1 MLRFHLSPEKNVVL
15 ALKMDLEK
23 IRRFANSEFE
33 SWKIAKAVTEIKNE
47 IKDAEQGRDVVMS
60 DVFKTLRDP
69 LIEQQKKTDAKQ
81 DAVIEQLRENQLAL
95 TGGFKDLV
103 ESNRDV
109 LTLQQELPFPGGMEA
124 LPLPFS
130 PSSPKDSKTTFP
142 TKKETATQTT
152 EAATAPKPTP
162 TYDLNKPYNQDELS
176 FLRSKELPSPNGLV
190 KLTRDERIELRQN
203 VIDLRNSYSS
213 QIGGIRRMKKPEPGD
228 LRNMT
233 NLESRRDLL
242 NRYIETIG
250 VVAHSTQYKTGT
262 GAQGA
267 GIRKYKQPKRN
278 AYKIKDSSFGTLSVD
293 VPRLKN
299 EMKLNVFR
307 GGKLIYHADADK
319 SLVDLLTK
327 RFNPRSSYSLNAVKI
342 FNDLNLLANLPR
354 HPSSGKSKLL
364 GSGVV
369 FYKDPKEL
377 AGRMKI
383 LVGSMAAGNNSPV
396 IKNDLSMINDE
407 LLKIGAITPTTHEK
421 FYKKYIK

>member
-1 MLRFHLSPEKNVVL
+1 
-15 ALKMDLEK
+15 MDLEK

-69 LIEQQKKTDAKQ
+69 LIEQQKKTDEKQ

-124 LPLPFS
+124 LPFPS
-130 PSSPKDSKTTFP
+130 PSPKEKLPDP
-142 TKKETATQTT
+142 KKAE
-152 EAATAPKPTP
+152 EATAFPKKAP
-162 TYDLNKPYNQDELS
+162 TYDLNKPYSKDELG

-190 KLTRDERIELRQN
+190 KLTKEERIELRQN
-203 VIDLRNSYSS
+203 VIDLRNAYSN
-213 QIGGIRRMKKPEPGD
+213 QIGAIKRMKKTEPGD
-228 LRNMT
+228 IRNMT
-233 NLESRRDLL
+233 NLEGHRDLL
-242 NRYIETIG
+242 NRYIETISM
-250 VVAHSTQYKTGT
+250 VAHSTQYKTGT

-293 VPRLKN
+293 VPKLKN

-307 GGKLIYHADADK
+307 GGKLIYRADADK

>member
-1 MLRFHLSPEKNVVL
+1 MHFFHLSPEINVVL

-33 SWKIAKAVTEIKNE
+33 SWKIAKAVTEVKNE

-81 DAVIEQLRENQLAL
+81 DAVIEQLRQNQLAL
-95 TGGFKDLV
+95 TGGIQDIVTLNRELPQLQPPDEERGVTQANVENRFNKDDKIILKNFKLPKPSELMGMADGNLEAIKEASLAYAKEV
-103 ESNRDV
+103 SKKMGGKKRHITSLQKKEVTIPQEELEELESFTREKKTLSTYANTIDDV
-109 LTLQQELPFPGGMEA
+109 LNLRKYYMT
-124 LPLPFS
+124 
-130 PSSPKDSKTTFP
+130 PK
-142 TKKETATQTT
+142 
-152 EAATAPKPTP
+152 
-162 TYDLNKPYNQDELS
+162 
-176 FLRSKELPSPNGLV
+176 
-190 KLTRDERIELRQN
+190 
-203 VIDLRNSYSS
+203 
-213 QIGGIRRMKKPEPGD
+213 
-228 LRNMT
+228 
-233 NLESRRDLL
+233 
-242 NRYIETIG
+242 
-250 VVAHSTQYKTGT
+250 
-262 GAQGA
+262 QGS

-278 AYKIKDSSFGTLSVD
+278 AYKISGSAYGGLSVD

-327 RFNPRSSYSLNAVKI
+327 RFNPKRSYSLNAVKI

-369 FYKDPKEL
+369 FYNNPNEL
-377 AGRMKI
+377 AERMKI
-383 LVGSMAAGNNSPV
+383 LVGAMAAGNNSPV

-407 LLKIGAITPTTHEK
+407 FLKIGAIDQTIHEK

>member
-1 MLRFHLSPEKNVVL
+1 
-15 ALKMDLEK
+15 MDLEK
-23 IRRFANSEFE
+23 IKRFANSEFE
-33 SWKIAKAVTEIKNE
+33 SWKIAKAVTEVKNE

-81 DAVIEQLRENQLAL
+81 DAVIEQLRQNQLAL
-95 TGGFKDLV
+95 TGGIQDIVTLNRELPQLPA
-103 ESNRDV
+103 ESDEASKEK
-109 LTLQQELPFPGGMEA
+109 LTLVPNNLFSAEDLSFIKSIGLPEPNA
-124 LPLPFS
+124 LLGLS
-130 PSSPKDSKTTFP
+130 GEDLAEITHV
-142 TKKETATQTT
+142 TKKE
-152 EAATAPKPTP
+152 
-162 TYDLNKPYNQDELS
+162 
-176 FLRSKELPSPNGLV
+176 R
-190 KLTRDERIELRQN
+190 
-203 VIDLRNSYSS
+203 
-213 QIGGIRRMKKPEPGD
+213 KKISD
-228 LRNMT
+228 K
-233 NLESRRDLL
+233 
-242 NRYIETIG
+242 I
-250 VVAHSTQYKTGT
+250 T
-262 GAQGA
+262 GAKNKKGLSPTQKDEEVKQLEKQRDRERPIFDNYLSTIMMVQAIPKYTKKKGS

-278 AYKIKDSSFGTLSVD
+278 AYKISDSSYGNLSVD

-327 RFNPRSSYSLNAVKI
+327 RFNPKRSYSLNAVKI

-369 FYKDPKEL
+369 FYNNPNEL
-377 AGRMKI
+377 AERMKI
-383 LVGSMAAGNNSPV
+383 LVGAMAAGNNSPV

-407 LLKIGAITPTTHEK
+407 FLKIGAIDQTIHEK

>member
-1 MLRFHLSPEKNVVL
+1 
-15 ALKMDLEK
+15 MDLEK

-124 LPLPFS
+124 LPFPPTSPEPQLPTS
-130 PSSPKDSKTTFP
+130 
-142 TKKETATQTT
+142 KKEVPQKVTST
-152 EAATAPKPTP
+152 PKPTP
-162 TYDLNKPYNQDELS
+162 TYDLNKPYSKDELG

-190 KLTRDERIELRQN
+190 KLTKEERIELRQN
-203 VIDLRNSYSS
+203 VIDLRNTYSS
-213 QIGGIRRMKKPEPGD
+213 QIGAIKRMKKPEPGD

-233 NLESRRDLL
+233 NLEGRRDLL
-242 NRYIETIG
+242 NRYIETISM
-250 VVAHSTQYKTGT
+250 VAHSTQYKTGT

-293 VPRLKN
+293 VPKLKN

-307 GGKLIYHADADK
+307 GGKLIYRADADK

>member
-1 MLRFHLSPEKNVVL
+1 
-15 ALKMDLEK
+15 MDLEK

-69 LIEQQKKTDAKQ
+69 LIEQQKKTDEKQ

-124 LPLPFS
+124 LP
-130 PSSPKDSKTTFP
+130 
-142 TKKETATQTT
+142 
-152 EAATAPKPTP
+152 EAAPSEAAAAEAAAAPKEPKKLP
-162 TYDLNKPYNQDELS
+162 PPDVYDLNKPFNQDDKK
-176 FLRSKELPSPNGLV
+176 FLRENNFPIPQKLLTLEIQEIYRLQELATG
-190 KLTRDERIELRQN
+190 TRN
-203 VIDLRNSYSS
+203 NYSRA
-213 QIGGIRRMKKPEPGD
+213 IGAFKRMKNPSLGD
-228 LRNMT
+228 MT
-233 NLESRRDLL
+233 TLKNNEQKR
-242 NRYIETIG
+242 ETINKYLE
-250 VVAHSTQYKTGT
+250 AIRLAKESSKYKQGT

-293 VPRLKN
+293 VPKLKN

-307 GGKLIYHADADK
+307 GGKIVYHADADK

-327 RFNPRSSYSLNAVKI
+327 RFNPRSRYSLNAVKI

-407 LLKIGAITPTTHEK
+407 FLKIGAIDQTTHEK

>member
-1 MLRFHLSPEKNVVL
+1 
-15 ALKMDLEK
+15 MDLEK

-69 LIEQQKKTDAKQ
+69 LIEQQQKTDAKQ
-81 DAVIEQLRENQLAL
+81 DAVIEQLKENQLAL

-124 LPLPFS
+124 LPFAPA
-130 PSSPKDSKTTFP
+130 SPKSQLPSPTTAFP
-142 TKKETATQTT
+142 TPAPTKTEET
-152 EAATAPKPTP
+152 PTP
-162 TYDLNKPYNQDELS
+162 TYDLNQPYSKNDLVY
-176 FLRSKELPSPNGLV
+176 LRSKELPSPNGLV
-190 KLTRDERIELRQN
+190 KLTKDERIEVRKN
-203 VIDLRNSYSS
+203 VIDLRNFLSR
-213 QIGGIRRMKKPEPGD
+213 QIGAVKRMKKPEPGD
-228 LRNMT
+228 LRNMS
-233 NLESRRDLL
+233 NMEGNRDLL
-242 NRYIETIG
+242 NRYLDTLSM
-250 VVAHSTQYKTGT
+250 VVHSTQYKTGT

-293 VPRLKN
+293 VPKLKN

-307 GGKLIYHADADK
+307 GGKLIYRADADK

-327 RFNPRSSYSLNAVKI
+327 RFNPRSRYSLNAVKI

-407 LLKIGAITPTTHEK
+407 FLKIGAIDQTTHEK

>member
-1 MLRFHLSPEKNVVL
+1 M

-23 IRRFANSEFE
+23 IRPFANSEFE

-124 LPLPFS
+124 LPFPPTSPEPQLPTS
-130 PSSPKDSKTTFP
+130 
-142 TKKETATQTT
+142 KKEVPQKVTST
-152 EAATAPKPTP
+152 PKPTP
-162 TYDLNKPYNQDELS
+162 TYDLNKPYSKDELG

-190 KLTRDERIELRQN
+190 KLTKEERIELRQN

-213 QIGGIRRMKKPEPGD
+213 QIGAIKRMKKPEPGD

-233 NLESRRDLL
+233 NLEGRRDLL
-242 NRYIETIG
+242 NRYIETISM
-250 VVAHSTQYKTGT
+250 VAHSTQYKTGT

-293 VPRLKN
+293 VPKLKN

-307 GGKLIYHADADK
+307 GGKLIYRADADK

>member
-1 MLRFHLSPEKNVVL
+1 
-15 ALKMDLEK
+15 MDLEK

-69 LIEQQKKTDAKQ
+69 LIEQQKKTDEKQ

-124 LPLPFS
+124 LPFPPTS
-130 PSSPKDSKTTFP
+130 PEPQ
-142 TKKETATQTT
+142 KEK
-152 EAATAPKPTP
+152 AATAFSKKDTTQKPQPTPTP
-162 TYDLNKPYNQDELS
+162 TYDLNKPYSQKELG

-190 KLTRDERIELRQN
+190 KLTKEERIELRQN
-203 VIDLRNSYSS
+203 VMELRNTYSN
-213 QIGGIRRMKKPEPGD
+213 QVGAIKRMKKPEPGD
-228 LRNMT
+228 LRTMT
-233 NLESRRDLL
+233 NLEGYRDLL
-242 NRYIETIG
+242 NRYIETISM
-250 VVAHSTQYKTGT
+250 VAHSTQYKTGT

-293 VPRLKN
+293 VPKLKN

-307 GGKLIYHADADK
+307 GGKLIYRADADK

-407 LLKIGAITPTTHEK
+407 FLKIGAIDQTTHEK

>member
-1 MLRFHLSPEKNVVL
+1 MNFFHLSPEKNVVL

-124 LPLPFS
+124 LPFPPTSPEPQLPTS
-130 PSSPKDSKTTFP
+130 
-142 TKKETATQTT
+142 KKEVPQKVTST
-152 EAATAPKPTP
+152 PKPTP
-162 TYDLNKPYNQDELS
+162 TYDLNKPYSKDELG

-190 KLTRDERIELRQN
+190 KLTKEERIELRQN
-203 VIDLRNSYSS
+203 VIDLRNAYSK
-213 QIGGIRRMKKPEPGD
+213 QIGAIKRMKKPEPGD
-228 LRNMT
+228 LRNMS
-233 NLESRRDLL
+233 NLEGRRDLL
-242 NRYIETIG
+242 NRYIETISM
-250 VVAHSTQYKTGT
+250 VAHSTQYKTGT

-293 VPRLKN
+293 VPKLKN

-307 GGKLIYHADADK
+307 GGKLIYRADADK

>member
-1 MLRFHLSPEKNVVL
+1 MNFFHLSPEINVVL

-23 IRRFANSEFE
+23 IKRFANSEFE
-33 SWKIAKAVTEIKNE
+33 SWKIAKAVTEVKNE

-95 TGGFKDLV
+95 TGGLKDLV
-103 ESNRDV
+103 ESNRDI
-109 LTLQQELPFPGGMEA
+109 LTLQQELPQIETPVEEESGVTQANVENRFD
-124 LPLPFS
+124 
-130 PSSPKDSKTTFP
+130 KDDKIILKNF
-142 TKKETATQTT
+142 KL
-152 EAATAPKPTP
+152 PKPSELMGMTDGRLEVIKGESLAHLKEV
-162 TYDLNKPYNQDELS
+162 TNKIS
-176 FLRSKELPSPNGLV
+176 G
-190 KLTRDERIELRQN
+190 
-203 VIDLRNSYSS
+203 
-213 QIGGIRRMKKPEPGD
+213 KK
-228 LRNMT
+228 RHMT
-233 NLESRRDLL
+233 ALKKKAVTIPQKDHDDLESFTREKKSLSTYANAIDDML
-242 NRYIETIG
+242 NLRKY
-250 VVAHSTQYKTGT
+250 YMKPK
-262 GAQGA
+262 QGS
-267 GIRKYKQPKRN
+267 GIRKYNQPKRN
-278 AYKIKDSSFGTLSVD
+278 AYKISDSCYGNLSVD

-307 GGKLIYHADADK
+307 GGKIVYHADADK

-327 RFNPRSSYSLNAVKI
+327 RFNPKRSYSLNAVKI

-369 FYKDPKEL
+369 YYNDPNEL
-377 AGRMKI
+377 AERMKI
-383 LVGSMAAGNNSPV
+383 LVGAIAAGNNSPV

-407 LLKIGAITPTTHEK
+407 FLKIGAIDQTIHEK

>member
-1 MLRFHLSPEKNVVL
+1 
-15 ALKMDLEK
+15 MDLEK

-81 DAVIEQLRENQLAL
+81 DAVIEQLKENQLAL

-124 LPLPFS
+124 LPFPPTSPEPQLPTS
-130 PSSPKDSKTTFP
+130 
-142 TKKETATQTT
+142 KKEVPQKVTST
-152 EAATAPKPTP
+152 PKPTP
-162 TYDLNKPYNQDELS
+162 TYDLNKPYSKDELE
-176 FLRSKELPSPNGLV
+176 FLRNKQLPSPNGLV
-190 KLTRDERIELRQN
+190 HLSKEERIELRQN
-203 VIDLRNSYSS
+203 VIDLRNAYSN
-213 QIGGIRRMKKPEPGD
+213 QIGGIRRMKKATSGD
-228 LRNMT
+228 IRTMT
-233 NLESRRDLL
+233 NLEGHRDLL

-250 VVAHSTQYKTGT
+250 MVTHSTKYKTGT

-293 VPRLKN
+293 VPKLKN

-307 GGKLIYHADADK
+307 GGKIVYRADADK